1 MGHPWR
7 LLVLGASGAIG
18 GTVVDHAVR
27 RGWQV
32 VSASRSPRPAASKD
46 IAGDDTAVD
55 HTAVDD
61 TGSGP
66 AWIRYDPLDEA
77 AGSDL
82 TGQRPFDGV
91 CFAQGANMADSVAA
105 FDAAAHLEL
114 YRANC
119 LSVVAAT
126 ATLVGRSLLRQG
138 GARIAVVSSI
148 WQERA
153 RADKL
158 SYTMTKAAIGGFV
171 RSASVD
177 LGGAGHLVNG
187 VLPGVLDT
195 PMTRSQLSPEQ
206 LARVCAKT
214 GAGRLPDLATLAE
227 TILFLCSEANTSI
240 NGQSLA
246 VDLGMSNAHL
256 I

>member
-1 MGHPWR
+1 MVDRPWR

-18 GTVVDHAVR
+18 GTVVDHAVH

-32 VSASRSPRPAASKD
+32 VAASRTDRAA
-46 IAGDDTAVD
+46 TARNDV
-55 HTAVDD
+55 
-61 TGSGP
+61 
-66 AWIRYDPLDEA
+66 AWLRYDPLAHGADAFAGEA
-77 AGSDL
+77 
-82 TGQRPFDGV
+82 PFDGV
-91 CFAQGANMADSVAA
+91 CFAQGANMADSVGA
-105 FDAAAHLEL
+105 FDAERHLDL

-126 ATLVGRSLLRQG
+126 ATLVAANLLSTD
-138 GARIAVVSSI
+138 GARIVAVSSI

-177 LGGAGHLVNG
+177 LGRDGHLVNG

-195 PMTRSQLSPEQ
+195 PMTRSQLSADQ
-206 LARVCAKT
+206 LARVRAKT
-214 GAGRLPDLATLAE
+214 MTGRLPDLATLAE
-227 TILFLCSEANTSI
+227 TILFLCSHANTSVS
-240 NGQSLA
+240 GQSLT
-246 VDLGMSNAHL
+246 VDLGMSNANL
-256 I
+256 L